1 MASTVRLLWGV
12 IFLVT
17 FTRCFCW
24 DNDEFEI
31 FDLVEEINA
40 NFYDVLGVAQVT
52 VLIFSF

>member
-24 DNDEFEI
+24 DNDELEI